1 VTRPTATHGAPMA
14 PLGHPL
20 GAMRG
25 LASAFAQ
32 LVTTDIIGNH
42 RLRMSRAKSRAGA
55 PGKGRGGRRGHGALS
70 LTRES
75 VREALEAVASAFGIA
90 LSQGWLPVLAAG
102 SDAYANYGDIGFV
115 VLPLWAGY
123 FSGAILALAL
133 GGHRRR
139 GGAGWGSDGAA
150 LALGLFGLLVMI
162 VTYTISQ
169 TIAHGS
175 LLVALAAFAGCL
187 LDGVGSVMLLLSW
200 LTREGWLCVRA
211 GRGVVVCVVSL
222 VLTSLLVPLAC
233 ALGHSVWTSLLNAVA
248 LVVSFILLGIAKG
261 PALSFSH
268 GPNCDAGGMQR
279 PFERAVEGAGGAS
292 AGARPLMGGV
302 VLGAV
307 FSLMLGQFVA
317 APFGRALPLTWAF
330 GTVGALVGLAVQL
343 AFLKAS
349 GRWRPYLACVACSA
363 TMIIAFYPIR
373 AGTEFSLHFAMAASI
388 LSLFAVAATAPLAV
402 EGGGAKGADS
412 ALPRF
417 LLGAVVGTGVCGPL
431 GYLVALGPSGDS
443 FVLASAIISMI
454 AGPLSIAVLLR
465 PLSASLDGD
474 ADVASAPTEPMAA
487 PTVDDGRD
495 LRCREL
501 GEERGLTPREREVLS
516 ILAQGYDVAR
526 VQEELGISEGTAL
539 THKRHVYQKLGV
551 HTRTELLDLVRRWG

>member
-1 VTRPTATHGAPMA
+1 M
-14 PLGHPL
+14 
-20 GAMRG
+20 
-25 LASAFAQ
+25 
-32 LVTTDIIGNH
+32 
-42 RLRMSRAKSRAGA
+42 
-55 PGKGRGGRRGHGALS
+55 
-70 LTRES
+70 
-75 VREALEAVASAFGIA
+75 REALEEVVSAFGIA

-102 SDAYANYGDIGFV
+102 SDAYESYGDVGFV

-150 LALGLFGLLVMI
+150 LAVGLFGLLVMT

-169 TIAHGS
+169 TVARGS
-175 LLVALAAFAGCL
+175 WLVALAAFAGCL
-187 LDGVGSVMLLLSW
+187 LDGVGSVMLLRSW
-200 LTREGWLCVRA
+200 LAREGGLRARA
-211 GRGVVVCVVSL
+211 GRGVAVCVVSL

-233 ALGHSVWTSLLNAVA
+233 ALGHSVWASLLNAAA
-248 LVVSFILLGIAKG
+248 LLASFILLGIAKG
-261 PALSFSH
+261 PALSSSH
-268 GPNCDAGGMQR
+268 DPDWDEGGPRR
-279 PFERAVEGAGGAS
+279 PFERADEGAGGAS
-292 AGARPLMGGV
+292 VGARPLMGGV

-330 GTVGALVGLAVQL
+330 GTAGALVGLVVQL

-349 GRWRPYLACVACSA
+349 GRWRPYLACVSCSA

-373 AGTEFSLHFAMAASI
+373 AGTELSLHFAMAAST
-388 LSLFAVAATAPLAV
+388 LSLFAVAATAPLAI
-402 EGGGAKGADS
+402 EAGGAGDVGT
-412 ALPRF
+412 ALRRF
-417 LLGAVVGTGVCGPL
+417 LLGTVAGAGVCGPM
-431 GYLVALGPSGDS
+431 GYLVALGPTGDS

-454 AGPLSIAVLLR
+454 AGPLSTAVLLR

-474 ADVASAPTEPMAA
+474 AETASAPTEPTAA
-487 PTVDDGRD
+487 PTVDDERD

-551 HTRTELLDLVRRWG
+551 HTRTEPLDLVRRWG